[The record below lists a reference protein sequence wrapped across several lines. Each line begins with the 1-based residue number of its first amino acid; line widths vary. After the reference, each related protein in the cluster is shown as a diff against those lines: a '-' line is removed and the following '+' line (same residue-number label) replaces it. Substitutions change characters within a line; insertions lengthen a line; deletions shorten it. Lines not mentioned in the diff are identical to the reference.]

1 MNIDEI
7 INNIANKLKEKLPKI
22 WIGKEAILF
31 MKNNN
36 CNHLKNPKIRIIRIP
51 F

>member
-36 CNHLKNPKIRIIRIP
+36 CNQWRQME
-51 F
+51 